1 MIRGNICISILILSL
16 ISVSNTFCSSSG
28 ESTDVNTADSSLL
41 STDSPF
47 NVEVSVTPDTESKK
61 EDVFTYY
68 QKLQPEYIPQY
79 KIQQDKDGFHSTSQS
94 GEKLTAVVDIV
105 NGYIEIMD
113 DQMGEG
119 HVKMQ
124 FVLFKKADASDV
136 IAISIQKHDGFGL
149 SQQSFVLHI
158 ISGKPADKTKE
169 AFGSLSPWAFL
180 PDDYAEEEHIV
191 EDALP
196 VLIDLPRKGT
206 TAKAIVSTEKKFYYC
221 SDKANEEQAIACG
234 VYGRL
239 RRTSIDLKWNRQ
251 KGVFE
256 WE

>member
-1 MIRGNICISILILSL
+1 MCISLS
-16 ISVSNTFCSSSG
+16 IVSLLCMANIFCSSAG
-28 ESTDVNTADSSLL
+28 ERANAKIVDSSLVK
-41 STDSPF
+41 TDSPF
-47 NVEVSVTPDTESKK
+47 KVDVSVTPDTETLK

-68 QKLQPEYIPQY
+68 QKLQPEYIADY
-79 KIQQDKDGFHSTSQS
+79 KLQQGKEGFYTKSQN
-94 GEKLTAVVDIV
+94 GERLTPVMDIA

-113 DQMGEG
+113 DQLGEG
-119 HVKMQ
+119 HVRVQ

-136 IAISIQKHDGFGL
+136 IAISIQRHDGFGL
-149 SQQSFVLHI
+149 SQKSFVLHM
-158 ISGKPADKTKE
+158 ISGKPVDKTKE
-169 AFGSLSPWAFL
+169 ALGNLSPWAFL

-191 EDALP
+191 YDALP

-206 TAKAIVSTEKKFYYC
+206 TAKAIASTEKKFYYC
-221 SDKANEEQAIACG
+221 SDKANEEQSIACG

-239 RRTSIDLKWNRQ
+239 RRTSIELKWNRQ